1 MPERFRRNGFSY
13 RLPLLSA
20 YAVALILSAMRYVL
34 AVDNVSDIVI
44 HIQVVIVSGFHLFP
58 FRTEKLSP
66 SAPMVLHTRGRVG
79 SRRFSRRRDP
89 VRNSRVSL
97 LLFILFW
104 ARMLVGSLCFCLYS
118 LGRDACRGGLVLGF
132 LARLVFL
139 VFLVFLDTLA
149 YLAYL
154 VLGNPRRS

>member
-1 MPERFRRNGFSY
+1 MPERFRRNGFSF

-20 YAVALILSAMRYVL
+20 YAVALILSAMRYSL

-97 LLFILFW
+97 LLFIFF
-104 ARMLVGSLCFCLYS
+104 GQGCLQ
-118 LGRDACRGGLVLGF
+118 GGLGF
-132 LARLVFL
+132 GLSSLTSLSSFSRYSSLSR
-139 VFLVFLDTLA
+139 
-149 YLAYL
+149 YSS
-154 VLGNPRRS
+154 PSSPSRSSSQSSQSSSRKS

>member
-1 MPERFRRNGFSY
+1 MPERFRRNGFSF

-20 YAVALILSAMRYVL
+20 YAVALILSAMRYSL
-34 AVDNVSDIVI
+34 AVDKVSDIVI

-97 LLFILFW
+97 LLFILFGQGC
-104 ARMLVGSLCFCLYS
+104 LQGVLGFGLSSLASFSRYSSSSRQSSLYS
-118 LGRDACRGGLVLGF
+118 LYRLYRLSR
-132 LARLVFL
+132 LA
-139 VFLVFLDTLA
+139 
-149 YLAYL
+149 
-154 VLGNPRRS
+154 